1 VGRLVRGTPSTG
13 RLSGGQCG
21 VRLFVA
27 VWPPEDVIDLVG
39 ALSRPEE
46 DRVRWTTPDQ
56 WHVTL
61 RFLGEVSEV
70 ERVADALNGP
80 RGLGGTGVAHAVLGP
95 VSAWFPG
102 KRVLQVPVSGLEA
115 LAKRVALA
123 LEPVTDVLPK
133 ARENETGPYFRGHL
147 TLARVR
153 GQERL
158 SSGVASQL
166 SGAPI
171 AAEWQVDSISLVASR
186 TLPSGSSYTDV
197 AAVDL

>member
-1 VGRLVRGTPSTG
+1 MPGTGGMPSTG
-13 RLSGGQCG
+13 PVSGRQCG

-39 ALSRPEE
+39 ELSRPEVV
-46 DRVRWTTPDQ
+46 RVRWTTRDQ

-70 ERVADALNGP
+70 ERVADALNGL
-80 RGLGGTGVAHAVLGP
+80 RGTGVAHAALGP

-102 KRVLQVPVSGLEA
+102 KRVLQVPVSGLEP
-115 LAKRVALA
+115 LAERVAHA
-123 LEPVTDVLPK
+123 LEPVADALPR
-133 ARENETGPYFRGHL
+133 AGRAETGAGFRGHL

-158 SSGVASQL
+158 AAGVASQL
-166 SGAPI
+166 SGVPVV
-171 AAEWQVDSISLVASR
+171 AEWQVDRISLVASR
-186 TLPSGSSYTDV
+186 TLPSGSTYSDV
-197 AAVDL
+197 AVVDL